1 MGAPLRLRALPGRL
15 SVCRLE
21 PGAPFDPAA
30 LFSRAPAPGAAPAI
44 LSVALGAEEL
54 SVVCAEGAEPAGA
67 RVESGWRAFKVQG
80 PLDFGLTGVL
90 AAIASPLAAAG
101 VPIFALSTFDTDYV
115 LVKEALLTAAVEAL
129 RKAGMDV
136 EG

>member
-1 MGAPLRLRALPGRL
+1 MGATLRLRVLPGRL
-15 SVCRLE
+15 SVCRLP
-21 PGAPFDPAA
+21 PGAPFDPSA
-30 LFSRAPAPGAAPAI
+30 LFSRAPATGAGPAI
-44 LSVALGAEEL
+44 LSVALSAEEL

-67 RVESGWRAFKVQG
+67 RVESGWRTLKVQG

-101 VPIFALSTFDTDYV
+101 IPIFALSTFDTDYV
-115 LVKEALLTAAVEAL
+115 LVKEPLLPAAAGAL
-129 RKAGMDV
+129 RGAGMDV